1 MPDDPERLFKQALE
15 DLASQDPSPSMEE
28 ALQRALEMTTPE
40 ASGTA
45 WSHPDARPKIPD
57 PEFL

>member
-1 MPDDPERLFKQALE
+1 MSEEKILKQALKK
-15 DLASQDPSPSMEE
+15 DLAERTTPGSVED
-28 ALQRALEMTTPE
+28 ALRRALEMTTPE

-45 WSHPDARPKIPD
+45 WSHPDALPRPRD